1 MGANL
6 SEREQHNFWKSVD
19 KYCVKRGSLLDKGRF
34 SLAPEMGE
42 LAIVV
47 SQATIDHPTLS
58 PESQRR
64 IFMDEAEFLKEE
76 YERSGKFGGA
86 AIYIANRSTMRFL
99 LRSPEE
105 SSITAIGHGNAN
117 YIMLDQGDI
126 FDWTDFADASLS
138 RRGHLKQGPLT
149 QRTCC
154 HIPPSGLAVP
164 LFTFSAKDQREIY
177 GPIGEAIP
185 DEHPNDELFERH
197 MYEKSS
203 NNVDDIRRVV
213 ERYHRNKTT

>member
-117 YIMLDQGDI
+117 
-126 FDWTDFADASLS
+126 LS

-213 ERYHRNKTT
+213 ERYHRNKTTLTFYFVL